1 MQTWNSSALQ
11 RGLVSG
17 ATSSILST
25 VALAVLGKKETG
37 SAFAPTNA
45 VSHWIYGDKAARH
58 SSPSMRYTVP
68 GYIIHHASATF
79 WSILFERVAGRYL
92 DRKTPAGI
100 LTASAATSAFAA
112 FADYKLTPK
121 RLQPGYEKRI
131 STPGLA
137 IVYAALALG
146 LAAGTALTRTDE
158 PPPPSV

>member
-1 MQTWNSSALQ
+1 MQDWTTTLQ

-17 ATSSILST
+17 AASSILST
-25 VALAVLGKKETG
+25 VALAIIGKKETG

-45 VSHWIYGDKAARH
+45 VSHYVHGDKAALH
-58 SSPSMRYTVP
+58 SAPSMRYTVP
-68 GYIIHHASATF
+68 GYLIHHASSTF
-79 WSILFERVAGRYL
+79 WSIMFEKVAGRYL
-92 DRKTPAGI
+92 DRKTPVGI

-146 LAAGTALTRTDE
+146 LAAGTALTRKDE
-158 PPPPSV
+158 PPPPPV

>member
-79 WSILFERVAGRYL
+79 WSILFERFAGKYL
-92 DRKTPAGI
+92 DRKTPVGM
-100 LTASAATSAFAA
+100 LTAAAATSAFAC

-121 RLQPGYEKRI
+121 RFQPGYEKHL
-131 STPGLA
+131 SKPSLA
-137 IVYAALALG
+137 IVYAGFALG
-146 LAAGTALTRTDE
+146 LAAGAALIRRK
-158 PPPPSV
+158 